1 MTTFAQNI
9 LVATDFSQAS
19 YLAIDAAALLAA
31 SLDAQITLLHVFD
44 PAPFASAALPM
55 QPVDI
60 VGNSRDMAERIQ
72 AGLQELREAR
82 LKGVA
87 KVDTK
92 IVEHASAADG
102 ICQAARQLGS
112 DLIVVA
118 THGRTGLAHLLL
130 GSVAENVVR
139 NAPCPVLTLRSK
151 VTG

>member
-1 MTTFAQNI
+1 M
-9 LVATDFSQAS
+9 
-19 YLAIDAAALLAA
+19 
-31 SLDAQITLLHVFD
+31 FD

-87 KVDTK
+87 KVETK

-139 NAPCPVLTLRSK
+139 HAPCPVLTLRSK